1 MAWPV
6 PKRGTGGRCPTED
19 ERGPG
24 MADGRATRCGAGR
37 FMAAAGTGGPG
48 TAGGGA
54 GTGDAGTDGNAEAD
68 AGTEDAG
75 TEGAGTGAEAGV
87 ASRP

>member
-54 GTGDAGTDGNAEAD
+54 VAGTGGAEAD
-68 AGTEDAG
+68 AETEDAG

>member
-54 GTGDAGTDGNAEAD
+54 GAGTGGAEAD
-68 AGTEDAG
+68 AETEDAG

>member
-1 MAWPV
+1 VAWPV

-54 GTGDAGTDGNAEAD
+54 GAGTGGAEAD
-68 AGTEDAG
+68 AETEDAG

>member
-1 MAWPV
+1 VAWPV

-54 GTGDAGTDGNAEAD
+54 VAGTGGAEAD
-68 AGTEDAG
+68 AETEDAG

>member
-37 FMAAAGTGGPG
+37 FMAAAGAGGPG

-54 GTGDAGTDGNAEAD
+54 GAGMGDPGTGGGGTVAGGA
-68 AGTEDAG
+68 
-75 TEGAGTGAEAGV
+75 GAGTGAEAGV

>member
-1 MAWPV
+1 MAWPA
-6 PKRGTGGRCPTED
+6 PKRGTGGRCPTEG

-37 FMAAAGTGGPG
+37 DMAANGTEGPG
-48 TAGGGA
+48 TAGGDAVAGGAVTGGA
-54 GTGDAGTDGNAEAD
+54 GTEG
-68 AGTEDAG
+68 AG

>member
-24 MADGRATRCGAGR
+24 MADGRATRCGTGR

-54 GTGDAGTDGNAEAD
+54 GAGTGGAEAD
-68 AGTEDAG
+68 AETEDAG